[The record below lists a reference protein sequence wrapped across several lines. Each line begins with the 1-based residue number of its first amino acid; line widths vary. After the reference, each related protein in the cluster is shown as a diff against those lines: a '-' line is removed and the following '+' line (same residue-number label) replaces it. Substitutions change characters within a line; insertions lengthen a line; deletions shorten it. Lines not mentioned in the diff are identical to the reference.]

1 MLSKPAL
8 HKGDVQMHTRII
20 ASSLIAL
27 SGLLPMGVHAQTLS
41 VENGALPE
49 TRIEE
54 AERSSTLRDR
64 FDDPLGGA
72 VINRT
77 VTVLGH
83 DFYRYFT
90 IWWRQKDVSSHV
102 SITIYERPTAR
113 FGSEVWV
120 QYRQQKMFRIF
131 LPPARAATK
140 SISAQAVEIV
150 YQNIATSE
158 VERALTRTPDLAP
171 EEL

>member
-1 MLSKPAL
+1 MN
-8 HKGDVQMHTRII
+8 TR
-20 ASSLIAL
+20 
-27 SGLLPMGVHAQTLS
+27 LLVSVLLVMGIQIPFSVNAQKAN

-54 AERSSTLRDR
+54 AERNSTLRDR
-64 FDDPLGGA
+64 LADPLGGA

-90 IWWRQKDVSSHV
+90 IWWRQKDISSHV

-158 VERALTRTPDLAP
+158 VERAMTRSPDLAP

>member
-1 MLSKPAL
+1 MHVRMMVSVLVAL
-8 HKGDVQMHTRII
+8 GAQMPLT
-20 ASSLIAL
+20 
-27 SGLLPMGVHAQTLS
+27 GHAQRPS

-54 AERSSTLRDR
+54 AERGSKLRDR
-64 FDDPLGGA
+64 FSDPLSGA

-77 VTVLGH
+77 VTVLGN

-90 IWWRQKDVSSHV
+90 TYWRQKDVSTHV
-102 SITIYERPTAR
+102 SISIYERPTAR

-140 SISAQAVEIV
+140 AISAQAVDIV

-158 VERALTRTPDLAP
+158 VERALTRSPDLAP